1 MKKRTLWSESALH
14 TKHIGEM
21 IGQAAEPGD
30 VVLFTGDLG
39 AGKTTMSQGIASG
52 LGIDTDVTSPTF
64 TLMQIYQ
71 GDLTLY
77 HLDVYRLNSEAEAT
91 DIGLEEVLY
100 GDGLCL
106 IEWADQFPELWPDD
120 YLLVRIE
127 RQGDMKRRIELT
139 GAGMGEEY
147 LGRVAKLLE
156 SAGIQYE
163 SA

>member
-1 MKKRTLWSESALH
+1 M
-14 TKHIGEM
+14 
-21 IGQAAEPGD
+21 
-30 VVLFTGDLG
+30 
-39 AGKTTMSQGIASG
+39 
-52 LGIDTDVTSPTF
+52 
-64 TLMQIYQ
+64 
-71 GDLTLY
+71 
-77 HLDVYRLNSEAEAT
+77 
-91 DIGLEEVLY
+91 
-100 GDGLCL
+100 